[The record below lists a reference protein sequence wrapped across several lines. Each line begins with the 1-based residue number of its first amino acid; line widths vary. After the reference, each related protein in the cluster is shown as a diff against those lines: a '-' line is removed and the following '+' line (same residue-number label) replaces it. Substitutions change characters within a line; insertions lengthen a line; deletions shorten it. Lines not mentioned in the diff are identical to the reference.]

1 MPMKTWLRV
10 LVGVALVGCGP
21 TFVGRTGKE
30 MLLER
35 SLIGLRSS
43 LYFGTVAT
51 DVPRTSDPQGIIG
64 GELVMCPP
72 EFPWQCDGYLCPR
85 RCPPVMVKIT
95 NDPKDEEAWAT
106 ETRATYSP
114 RSRNPGLPFGIAFL
128 SRERCEAFRAEHP
141 TYTKPHEVCERVYFR
156 RLS

>member
-1 MPMKTWLRV
+1 MPMKTWLLV
-10 LVGVALVGCGP
+10 LVGVVLVGCG
-21 TFVGRTGKE
+21 GRTGKE

-64 GELVMCPP
+64 DKLVICPP
-72 EFPWQCDGYLCPR
+72 ESARQCDTYLGCPR

-106 ETRATYSP
+106 ETRAVWSIYSV
-114 RSRNPGLPFGIAFL
+114 SRLNPGRPFGIAFL